1 MAQTIEEQL
10 EIMKAYADG
19 KPVYR
24 QLNHHDIGE
33 QVEATGHQ
41 FNFEGAFYSL
51 TPLDWC
57 TGKKAIA
64 AYETFM
70 RNDSDA
76 PSTYYV
82 TLSREDPLTK
92 KKLEYEKKAVDAFD
106 TFSIFIA
113 GAEWV
118 IRNQGKGIDFC
129 QSLKDFRERY
139 TEIQCEKHRE
149 MDRVLSGY

>member
-24 QLNHHDIGE
+24 QFKYHDIGE

-57 TGKKAIA
+57 TGKEAIV

-76 PSTYYV
+76 PTTYYV

-92 KKLEYEKKAVDAFD
+92 KKLEYEKKAVDVID

-118 IRNQGKGIDFC
+118 IRNHGKGIAFN
-129 QSLKDFRERY
+129 QSLKNFRDRY
-139 TEIQCEKHRE
+139 TEIQCGEQLE
-149 MDRVLSGY
+149 MDRALSGH